1 VERWQRRADSRSSP
15 KTTAQLSD
23 IKAATDA
30 QDALKAGIA
39 DINNKEISNVQKD
52 IEIKALQA
60 KSPAP
65 VATASW
71 GSNIRS

>member
-1 VERWQRRADSRSSP
+1 MWSAGKEGPTSVP

-39 DINNKEISNVQKD
+39 DINNKK
-52 IEIKALQA
+52 
-60 KSPAP
+60 
-65 VATASW
+65 
-71 GSNIRS
+71 